1 MGRRRH
7 RGKAPLSYALAPAAE
22 PKLSNAGVPAA
33 LVLPLLL
40 MYSCMTGTEPSS
52 MIVTRRSRF
61 TIVRVLRRGVG
72 ALVGFS

>member
-1 MGRRRH
+1 MCVAR
-7 RGKAPLSYALAPAAE
+7 KLAVE

-33 LVLPLLL
+33 LVPLLL

-52 MIVTRRSRF
+52 MIVTRRSRL
-61 TIVRVLRRGVG
+61 TIVRVLRRRGVG

>member
-33 LVLPLLL
+33 LVPLLL
-40 MYSCMTGTEPSS
+40 MYSCMTGSEPSS
-52 MIVTRRSRF
+52 MIVTRRSRL
-61 TIVRVLRRGVG
+61 TIVRVLRRGEG